1 MHRLLLAVV
10 TLASAMTAFS
20 DSALPV
26 GAPMFEIDG
35 RMVAAEVVRWESS
48 GENRELGS
56 GIVELVE
63 SGVLRDFPAARLT
76 RRIRRAAALRV
87 SPCFGRD
94 CLLRPLKLAEAALDA
109 RIHLRRADQS
119 AIAWRQKSPLKTRKK
134 I

>member
-1 MHRLLLAVV
+1 MLHRLLLAVV

-76 RRIRRAAALRV
+76 RRIRRAGSVSV
-87 SPCFGRD
+87 SPAGGGR
-94 CLLRPLKLAEAALDA
+94 A
-109 RIHLRRADQS
+109 RLHCEFPRAS
-119 AIAWRQKSPLKTRKK
+119 TAIVFFDR
-134 I
+134 